1 MFWYVY
7 ANRWFAVVAGVCAFV
22 LIPSMGLPNV
32 VEPAVAASASSSA
45 VVPVVSRPDLVSAQ
59 VSARAQGS
67 RVEVEDARSV
77 DSSTFA
83 NPDGTL
89 TTEAYSGPI
98 RVQDDSG
105 AWVDVDTTLEE
116 TEGGYA
122 PKAALNDVVV
132 SDGGE
137 GAFASVDV
145 DAGDGESSTFGVEW
159 DSELGE
165 PVVSGSTATYEGVEN
180 PFGVDAD
187 LVVEVLKDSFSHS
200 LVLNDRP
207 EVSEPVELRLPLDA
221 GEGEVAADDEGRIV
235 VRSESGQRVLS
246 APTPLMWGA
255 AEDDVSGGPTRIA
268 EVETRIDLDGDRP
281 VLVLSP
287 DPGFL
292 SDPGVQYPVTIDP
305 TFGVSTDTWVDS
317 KLKTSQ
323 RSSKELRVGTYDG
336 GGRKY
341 RSYVK
346 FDVGSLKDGKVVDA
360 KLRMFNY
367 YSSTCKGGQVIEAK
381 RITSG
386 WDSAKITWDK
396 QPSTT
401 TDGMGT
407 NTQALG
413 YSSACKGGMVD
424 FNVTKIVEAW
434 TTGRQANYGLQ
445 IRARNESAS
454 TAWRR
459 YRSANHVAD
468 KQDNRSEPHLVVT
481 WNRTPGV
488 PSTPQIRGAVRSGSS
503 TFTAEKR
510 PTFESVVKDPDGGSV
525 KFDIEVKRDSGSGAN
540 AGSCT
545 SGFVASGQKVSCRLN
560 ADLSDNATYVVRTR
574 SWDGKLNS
582 AWSGWT
588 AFKTA
593 QATPAKPVISCPGPY
608 GNGSWHD
615 RPPAE
620 DVTCTVTAAGSGN
633 AGPNRVEVDVDHKRT
648 TVALSDGKA
657 SVKVSKAIGGH
668 RIDARALNVTG
679 KTSAWAGVYTFGYG
693 TAGITGPADGTT
705 TTSTIRLESS
715 APPKGAASAVSAK
728 VYWRLAGS
736 GEDDRSG
743 WTEGSSLS
751 VRDNGAAGVSVS
763 HLWNTQEATVAADGT
778 KLDPRRPALL
788 EVQICYVFTG
798 VSKQCTWSVQPV
810 KVVRI
815 AHAFGEDFPTSD
827 AGPGQVALW
836 TGEFNTSETDVSV
849 PGYNGDL
856 SISRSHSTYAGAT
869 DTVRGIFGPGWSA
882 TLDGDDE
889 AGMAG
894 LSVIDATRSEGII
907 ALVDDEGEPLVFQQP
922 SQRRIQSEP
931 GAYIPA
937 DDDTKSSGVSLTI
950 QGAGTGAKMLVT
962 DDEGVVTTFTPV
974 QVSADADTVWSPAS
988 VASPGKQG
996 TTTFT
1001 KDAEGKIT
1009 RVLAGSAPGVTC
1021 AATGA
1026 LAKGCRA
1033 LEIEYAKTTTATDPQ
1048 HGDVAGQVKQIAYTG
1063 WDPAAQKVVTIPVAE
1078 YRYDGSKRLRTV
1090 TDPRSGLATDYTYTT
1105 VKHAI
1110 GPALGSVTPAG
1121 EKTWYFHYGT
1131 VDERMRLTKVTR
1143 DPVSGEGEAE
1153 TQASFVYGLDP
1164 TAGGAGLPD
1173 MTADGVA
1180 AWGQETAPAH
1190 GFAVFAADQPTEG
1203 GSAAGIES
1211 GLWANADLTYT
1222 DASGY
1227 VLNTVS
1233 YGAGGWLPTRT
1244 QYDEKYNTIGQWD
1257 TAGLQAAKEAR
1268 ETNAEFD
1275 VSYFATVT
1283 RYNTDSAEKNGEVPV
1298 VPAGTVV
1305 TDVFEPVAEV
1315 VLPDGQKVPARKH
1328 VHTDYDEGAPNGGMK
1343 PAPAGQPEAAK
1354 QKYLLPTTVTI
1365 AAAAADAAHSDT
1377 SIAIPEDLAVITRT
1391 KNGYDPID
1399 DAEVT
1404 GPTSGWTLGV
1414 PTTRTT
1420 VMNNDSDIVMRTRYD
1435 ERGGVVEA
1443 RQPKSDGKDPRTT
1456 LTEYYSADGTGVC
1469 GNRPE
1474 WAGLKC
1480 QASPGGTP
1488 ESGPELAS
1496 ETITAYDVWLNPVT
1510 VREANGTA
1518 TRETTTTYLP
1528 DGRTDTTATTTTGVD
1543 THALPVTKTVY
1554 DKATGR
1560 ATGTQALENGSV
1572 VSETATAFDSWGRAT
1587 AYTNSQGETTR
1598 TEYVQTGK
1606 PGAGQVAKTTSPAGE
1621 TTYGYDGTDANG
1633 KQERRGLLTSQT
1645 ISKAGSY
1652 AAAYDSGGKLIRQ
1665 TMPGGVE
1672 QTSSYDINGTMT
1684 GLTYAGTI
1692 TNGEDTTT
1700 GAWLS
1705 WQIDTDVLDRTVRMR
1720 APDGRSANA
1729 DDAAGDLEYT
1739 YDPAGRLIQ
1748 TIDRTGATSPL
1759 PDPGTGPGDTDD
1771 SGDGEEPSDPGIS
1784 PEGTPPVDAAAP
1796 AGCVVRN
1803 YTFDANSNRTALTTA
1818 AGPECGTENAE
1829 TVKKTWSHDDA
1840 DRITGDY
1847 TYDQL
1852 GRITKLPAGD
1862 APHPEHGDI
1871 GIEYFADDLAAKIT
1885 QGDTS
1890 TAFTLDPE
1898 GRRSQETSTTGNNST
1913 TLHRH
1918 YSDSSDNPGW
1928 VTTGNGDDTHTTR
1941 YESSIGGDLGIT
1953 LETGGKTQLTVA
1965 DPSGDTVAT
1974 IDLPEGDTPA
1984 SGINSWANYTE
1995 YGTPGTTTTAPNT
2008 GPVTYGWLGSKERAT
2023 NTSGLIL
2030 MGVRLYN
2037 TTTGR
2042 FTSPDP
2048 EEGGSPTP
2056 YAYPTDPINNTDLD
2070 GKKWTWRKGVR
2081 VAVIGA
2087 GVIGAL
2093 ACGAAIVCGIA
2104 VGAAAGFGAYAAM
2117 HAGKRSWRWR
2127 KAAKATAFGAA
2138 SGIGWGGGARAVGM
2152 RFRSKSGLSVQFTKN
2167 RGARGTTFRW
2177 KNKKALGIHSHRFGH
2192 KNGKMSKIPFHLHYR
2207 TKRAGYKRHRPWQGG
2222 FR

>member
-1 MFWYVY
+1 M
-7 ANRWFAVVAGVCAFV
+7 
-22 LIPSMGLPNV
+22 I
-32 VEPAVAASASSSA
+32 
-45 VVPVVSRPDLVSAQ
+45 
-59 VSARAQGS
+59 
-67 RVEVEDARSV
+67 
-77 DSSTFA
+77 
-83 NPDGTL
+83 
-89 TTEAYSGPI
+89 AYI
-98 RVQDDSG
+98 DMYRDQ
-105 AWVDVDTTLEE
+105 
-116 TEGGYA
+116 
-122 PKAALNDVVV
+122 
-132 SDGGE
+132 
-137 GAFASVDV
+137 
-145 DAGDGESSTFGVEW
+145 FGVELICRTLAAREGGFMTSRGYRAAKTRPACERQIR
-159 DSELGE
+159 DRELT
-165 PVVSGSTATYEGVEN
+165 VVIK
-180 PFGVDAD
+180 D
-187 LVVEVLKDSFSHS
+187 LHA
-200 LVLNDRP
+200 R
-207 EVSEPVELRLPLDA
+207 
-221 GEGEVAADDEGRIV
+221 
-235 VRSESGQRVLS
+235 
-246 APTPLMWGA
+246 
-255 AEDDVSGGPTRIA
+255 
-268 EVETRIDLDGDRP
+268 
-281 VLVLSP
+281 
-287 DPGFL
+287 
-292 SDPGVQYPVTIDP
+292 
-305 TFGVSTDTWVDS
+305 
-317 KLKTSQ
+317 
-323 RSSKELRVGTYDG
+323 
-336 GGRKY
+336 
-341 RSYVK
+341 
-346 FDVGSLKDGKVVDA
+346 
-360 KLRMFNY
+360 
-367 YSSTCKGGQVIEAK
+367 
-381 RITSG
+381 
-386 WDSAKITWDK
+386 
-396 QPSTT
+396 
-401 TDGMGT
+401 
-407 NTQALG
+407 
-413 YSSACKGGMVD
+413 
-424 FNVTKIVEAW
+424 
-434 TTGRQANYGLQ
+434 NYGVYGV
-445 IRARNESAS
+445 RKMWHAMRRN
-454 TAWRR
+454 
-459 YRSANHVAD
+459 
-468 KQDNRSEPHLVVT
+468 
-481 WNRTPGV
+481 
-488 PSTPQIRGAVRSGSS
+488 
-503 TFTAEKR
+503 
-510 PTFESVVKDPDGGSV
+510 
-525 KFDIEVKRDSGSGAN
+525 
-540 AGSCT
+540 
-545 SGFVASGQKVSCRLN
+545 
-560 ADLSDNATYVVRTR
+560 
-574 SWDGKLNS
+574 
-582 AWSGWT
+582 GW
-588 AFKTA
+588 
-593 QATPAKPVISCPGPY
+593 
-608 GNGSWHD
+608 
-615 RPPAE
+615 
-620 DVTCTVTAAGSGN
+620 
-633 AGPNRVEVDVDHKRT
+633 
-648 TVALSDGKA
+648 
-657 SVKVSKAIGGH
+657 
-668 RIDARALNVTG
+668 
-679 KTSAWAGVYTFGYG
+679 
-693 TAGITGPADGTT
+693 
-705 TTSTIRLESS
+705 
-715 APPKGAASAVSAK
+715 
-728 VYWRLAGS
+728 
-736 GEDDRSG
+736 
-743 WTEGSSLS
+743 
-751 VRDNGAAGVSVS
+751 
-763 HLWNTQEATVAADGT
+763 
-778 KLDPRRPALL
+778 
-788 EVQICYVFTG
+788 
-798 VSKQCTWSVQPV
+798 
-810 KVVRI
+810 
-815 AHAFGEDFPTSD
+815 
-827 AGPGQVALW
+827 
-836 TGEFNTSETDVSV
+836 
-849 PGYNGDL
+849 
-856 SISRSHSTYAGAT
+856 SHSTYAGAT

-907 ALVDDEGEPLVFQQP
+907 ALVDDEGQPLVFQQP

-1033 LEIEYAKTTTATDPQ
+1033 LEIEYAKTTTATDQQ

-1078 YRYDGSKRLRTV
+1078 YRYDGAKRLRTV

-1283 RYNTDSAEKNGEVPV
+1283 RYNTDSAETNGEVPV

-1354 QKYLLPTTVTI
+1354 QKYLLPTTVTT

-1391 KNGYDPID
+1391 KNSYDPID

-1488 ESGPELAS
+1488 ESNPELAS

-1518 TRETTTTYLP
+1518 TRETTTYLP

-1572 VSETATAFDSWGRAT
+1572 VSETAAGFDNWGRAT

-1771 SGDGEEPSDPGIS
+1771 SGDSEEPSDPGIS
-1784 PEGTPPVDAAAP
+1784 PEGTPPVTATAP
-1796 AGCVVRN
+1796 GDCVIRN

-1898 GRRSQETSTTGNNST
+1898 GRRSQETSTTGDNST
-1913 TLHRH
+1913 TLNRH

-1928 VTTGNGDDTHTTR
+1928 VTTGTGDDAQTTR
-1941 YESSIGGDLGIT
+1941 YESSIGGDLGLT
-1953 LETGGKTQLTVA
+1953 LEAGGKTQLTVA
-1965 DPSGDTVAT
+1965 DPGGDTVAT

-1984 SGINSWANYTE
+1984 GGINSWANYTE
-1995 YGTPGTTTTAPNT
+1995 YGTPGTTTTTPDT
-2008 GPVTYGWLGSKERAT
+2008 GPVTYGWLGGKERAT
-2023 NTSGLIL
+2023 DTSGLIL

-2070 GKKWTWRKGVR
+2070 GKRWNWKKTAKQIGKWAWKNKWD
-2081 VAVIGA
+2081 I
-2087 GVIGAL
+2087 AL
-2093 ACGAAIVCGIA
+2093 T
-2104 VGAAAGFGAYAAM
+2104 AAGFIPGVGAVAWGVRIYRVVRFARAAGPGM
-2117 HAGKRSWRWR
+2117 HSIRASRATARAAGRIWTRKFYTRNRTHNKRARWYIGRGKRGIYQYRSAYR
-2127 KAAKATAFGAA
+2127 KHNKFQ
-2138 SGIGWGGGARAVGM
+2138 SN
-2152 RFRSKSGLSVQFTKN
+2152 LTKYE
-2167 RGARGTTFRW
+2167 RGDHRHVNVHVVHRGPR
-2177 KNKKALGIHSHRFGH
+2177 R
-2192 KNGKMSKIPFHLHYR
+2192 YR
-2207 TKRAGYKRHRPWQGG
+2207 
-2222 FR
+2222 